1 MSARRSVHERGFTL
15 LELMIVV
22 AIVGILAAVAYPS
35 YLEHVRRTH
44 RAEAKAVLLEAA
56 QWAERYYTLN
66 STYASAALPTSLT
79 QSPHGLG
86 GATAYTIGFVM
97 LPSASAPSAT
107 QMYLQATPTGSMSG
121 DKCGSFIFSSIG
133 AQTLSGNTATYDQ
146 CWGR

>member
-1 MSARRSVHERGFTL
+1 MSARGSVHERGFTL

-66 STYASAALPTSLT
+66 STYASATLPTSLT
-79 QSPHGLG
+79 QSPHGTGG
-86 GATAYTIGFVM
+86 GAAYAIGFVV
-97 LPSASAPSAT
+97 LPAASAPSAT
-107 QMYLQATPTGSMSG
+107 QMFLQATPAGSMSG
-121 DKCGSFIFSSIG
+121 DKCGSFIFSNIG
-133 AQTLSGNTATYDQ
+133 AQTLS
-146 CWGR
+146 